1 MCLCRMERLA
11 VVEVIRLVDDG
22 EGIGRGDAAILV
34 LSMMG
39 QEGREAR
46 GEVSGEAGRACLR
59 RVRAVADEV
68 PGGEQRAVCVERDV
82 VGWDAFSLCKLAG
95 LLNP

>member
-1 MCLCRMERLA
+1 MERLA

-22 EGIGRGDAAILV
+22 DGLV

-46 GEVSGEAGRACLR
+46 GEVSGEAG
-59 RVRAVADEV
+59 
-68 PGGEQRAVCVERDV
+68 
-82 VGWDAFSLCKLAG
+82 
-95 LLNP
+95 

>member
-1 MCLCRMERLA
+1 MRSSLLSSLLCDGEVGSSSLCLCRMERLA

-46 GEVSGEAGRACLR
+46 GEVSGEAG
-59 RVRAVADEV
+59 
-68 PGGEQRAVCVERDV
+68 
-82 VGWDAFSLCKLAG
+82 
-95 LLNP
+95 

>member
-22 EGIGRGDAAILV
+22 AGIGRGDAAILV

-46 GEVSGEAGRACLR
+46 GEVSGEAG
-59 RVRAVADEV
+59 
-68 PGGEQRAVCVERDV
+68 
-82 VGWDAFSLCKLAG
+82 
-95 LLNP
+95 